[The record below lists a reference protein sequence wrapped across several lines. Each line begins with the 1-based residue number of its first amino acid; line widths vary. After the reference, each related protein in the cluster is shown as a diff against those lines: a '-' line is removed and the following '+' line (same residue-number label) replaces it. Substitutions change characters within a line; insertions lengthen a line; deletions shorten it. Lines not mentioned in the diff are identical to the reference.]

1 LDIFEPGHDRRKRCK
16 SAYCSDI
23 STLFADWILQ
33 PLLTVAI
40 ALFGND
46 SFISAKSDLLETLLR
61 DGDDWREIDAESG
74 PCADRMPLSPLLD
87 PRRFSTSECL
97 TDYVQSVEIVDSE
110 LAAYV
115 GFLSP
120 YGTRDVPDYRLTEL
134 TSAFGTAVFLANEA
148 WLVSSR
154 QYEVG
159 SRFVYTNTGVAMNIP
174 AVSRA
179 GMILVSSLWAV
190 YIACLLGLAVYSAR
204 SPRWTNT
211 LDAFAMM
218 RVGVATKD
226 ERIALKVGFEIQT
239 IEALDDL
246 PGMVGDAT
254 GGEGEVGVLGLGA
267 STPLNG
273 VRLYESYR
281 YAVKAEPEPV
291 FEEPLTHVEIDGK
304 FHLIRAT
311 EKP

>member
-1 LDIFEPGHDRRKRCK
+1 
-16 SAYCSDI
+16 
-23 STLFADWILQ
+23 LFADRALQ

-46 SFISAKSDLLETLLR
+46 STISTKSDLLETLLR
-61 DGDDWREIDAESG
+61 DGDDWRGVDEESG
-74 PCADRMPLSPLLD
+74 LCADQMPLSPLLD
-87 PRRFSTSECL
+87 PSHSRTSKCL
-97 TDYVQSVEIVDSE
+97 TDYKPSVEMLDSE

-115 GFLSP
+115 GSFSP
-120 YGTRDVPDYRLTEL
+120 HGDRDAPDYRLTEL

-159 SRFVYTNTGVAMNIP
+159 SWYVYTNSGVAMIIP
-174 AVSRA
+174 AISRA

-190 YIACLLGLAVYSAR
+190 YIACLLGFAVYSAR

-218 RVGVATKD
+218 RVGVAARD
-226 ERIALKVGFEIQT
+226 ERIALKVGFKTQT

-246 PGMVGDAT
+246 PGMMGDAT

-267 STPLNG
+267 PTPLNG
-273 VRLYESYR
+273 VRLYESYKD
-281 YAVKAEPEPV
+281 AAKVEPEPV
-291 FEEPLTHVEIDGK
+291 LERPPTHVEIDGK
-304 FHLIRAT
+304 FYMIRAT